1 MSDENT
7 FGNLIR
13 EYAEAGQIDNIVNL
27 CESMKSQRDRAER
40 MVEHLTHMTAKLRE
54 SFANITEPAT
64 GRKVTDPVPAP
75 ATRASKGAP
84 APAKSRQPKPPP
96 KSKPGLDTSDFTF

>member
-1 MSDENT
+1 MSSDENT

-75 ATRASKGAP
+75 ATRASKGAGSRP
-84 APAKSRQPKPPP
+84 KSQPQPP
-96 KSKPGLDTSDFTF
+96 KTKPGLDTSDFTF